1 MPVMESTVHV
11 VVIGAGFGGLAAVRA
26 LRKAWNV
33 QVTLVDRT
41 NHHLFQP
48 LLYQVASAALN
59 PAEIAAATRAI
70 LRRQKNVRVLMGE
83 VTSVDYQARTV
94 DLDGGQTRLSY
105 DHLVLAMGGRTSYFG
120 QDQWEQHA
128 PGLKTLDDA
137 IEIRT
142 RLLTAFERA
151 EKSQDPEERRRLMTF
166 VVVGGGPTGVE
177 LAGAFAELRANVL
190 RWDFRG
196 IDPSSA
202 RIILLEASG
211 TLLGP
216 FPERLRLEAAR
227 RLEKLGVEVRLDEKV
242 LSITPGLVQTSAG
255 PIPTETCV
263 WAAGVGGHELG
274 EHLAPSRDRA
284 GRLLVE
290 ADLRLPGQDRV
301 WCLGDM
307 AHFEHPHTFGG
318 KALPGVAPVAVQQG
332 GHAAHNILRILEGRE
347 ALPFNYLDKGS
358 MATIGRS
365 AAVAFVGPVQ
375 MTGAVAWLAWLFVH
389 LMYLVDFQLRVLV
402 LVRWAWAYFTWKWGV
417 RLITRPLQ
425 EMQCPLPSPDQPPR
439 AD

>member
-1 MPVMESTVHV
+1 MASTVHV
-11 VVIGAGFGGLAAVRA
+11 VVLGSGFAGLAAVRG
-26 LRKAWNV
+26 LRKARNV

-59 PAEIAAATRAI
+59 PSEIAAATRAV

-83 VTSVDYQARTV
+83 VTGIDYQARTV
-94 DLDGGQTRLSY
+94 DLDGGQTRLEY

-120 QDQWEQHA
+120 QDGWKSHA

-137 IEIRT
+137 IGIRT
-142 RLLTAFERA
+142 RVLAAFERA
-151 EKSQDPEERRRLMTF
+151 EKLQDPGDRERLMTF

-177 LAGAFAELRANVL
+177 LAGAFAELRAHVL

-202 RIILLEASG
+202 RILLLEAGS
-211 TLLGP
+211 TLLTP
-216 FPERLRLEAAR
+216 FPERLRREALR
-227 RLEKLGVEVRLDEKV
+227 RLERLGVEVRLNEKV
-242 LSITPGLVQTSAG
+242 LSIGPGRVETSTG
-255 PIPTETCV
+255 MIPTETCV
-263 WAAGVGGHELG
+263 WAAGVGGHELAG
-274 EHLAPSRDRA
+274 QLAPDRDRA

-307 AHFEHPHTFGG
+307 AHYEHPHTFGG
-318 KALPGVAPVAVQQG
+318 RPLPGVAPVAVQQG
-332 GHAAHNILRILEGRE
+332 SHAARNILRLLEGRDP
-347 ALPFNYLDKGS
+347 LPFSYLDKGS

-365 AAVAFVGPVQ
+365 AAVAFVGPIQ
-375 MTGAVAWLAWLFVH
+375 MTGALAWLAWLFVH
-389 LMYLVDFQLRVLV
+389 LMYLVDFQLRFLV
-402 LVRWAWAYFTWKWGV
+402 LVRWAWAYVTWKWGV

-425 EMQCPLPSPDQPPR
+425 EMHCPLPSPDAPAG

>member
-1 MPVMESTVHV
+1 MASTVHV
-11 VVIGAGFGGLAAVRA
+11 VVLGAGFGGLAAVRA
-26 LRKAWNV
+26 LRRARNV

-59 PAEIAAATRAI
+59 PSEIAAATRAV
-70 LRRQKNVRVLMGE
+70 LRRQSNVRVLMGE
-83 VTSVDYQARTV
+83 VTHIDYQARTV

-120 QDQWEQHA
+120 QDSWRQHA

-142 RLLTAFERA
+142 RVLAAFERA
-151 EKSQDPEERRRLMTF
+151 EKLQDPRERERLMTF

-177 LAGAFAELRANVL
+177 LAGAFAELRAHVL

-202 RIILLEASG
+202 RIILLEAG
-211 TLLGP
+211 PTLLAP
-216 FPERLRLEAAR
+216 FPERLRQEAAR
-227 RLEKLGVEVRLDEKV
+227 RLERLGVEVRLNEKV
-242 LSITPGLVQTSAG
+242 LSISPGLVQTSAG
-255 PIPTETCV
+255 PIQTETCV
-263 WAAGVGGHELG
+263 WAAGVGGHELA
-274 EHLAPSRDRA
+274 ERLAPDRDRA
-284 GRLLVE
+284 GRLVVG

-307 AHFEHPHTFGG
+307 AHYEHPQTFGG

-332 GHAAHNILRILEGRE
+332 QRVARNILLSEQGRDPE
-347 ALPFNYLDKGS
+347 PFNYLDKGS

-375 MTGAVAWLAWLFVH
+375 MTGALAWLAWLFVH
-389 LMYLVDFQLRVLV
+389 LMYLVDFQLRFLV
-402 LVRWAWAYFTWKWGV
+402 LIRWAWAYVTWKWGV

-425 EMQCPLPSPDQPPR
+425 EMHCTLPSPDPSAR
-439 AD
+439 TD